1 MTAMKTYT
9 VYILANK
16 NNTVLYV
23 GVTNNI
29 QRRMSE
35 HKSKFNRKC
44 FTARYNVD
52 KLVYFE
58 NFTHIIEAIKREK
71 QLKAGSRAKKEELI
85 NIENREWQD
94 LALEWVKLN

>member
-1 MTAMKTYT
+1 MRAHNYY

-29 QRRMSE
+29 ERRLTE
-35 HKSKFNRKC
+35 HKSKHNSKC

-58 NFTHIIEAIKREK
+58 YFTDINLAILREK
-71 QLKAGSRAKKEELI
+71 QLKAGSRSKKEALI
-85 NIENREWQD
+85 NLKNPQ
-94 LALEWVKLN
+94 WVEIGFDFYTLT

>member
-58 NFTHIIEAIKREK
+58 NFTQVLEAIGREK
-71 QLKAGSRAKKEELI
+71 QLKAGSRSKKEELI
-85 NIENREWQD
+85 NLGNREWRD

>member
-1 MTAMKTYT
+1 MRTYT

-29 QRRMSE
+29 QRRIGE
-35 HKSKFNRKC
+35 HKTKFNRKC

-58 NFTHIIEAIKREK
+58 NFTHIIEAIEREK
-71 QLKAGSRAKKEELI
+71 QLKAGSRVKKEELI
-85 NIENREWQD
+85 NMENGEWRD
-94 LALEWVKLN
+94 LALGWV